1 MRVRLPDLEH
11 QPIHIQDKQSIV
23 LIGANGSGKTR
34 MSVWIDGNN
43 PDLNIHRISAQ
54 KSLNMPKA
62 VSPSELDAAEEKL
75 LYGATNENKDW
86 LKTYGKKNNRWGNAP
101 EIHMLND
108 FNALMEFLMTENYE
122 KSIEYRENHKS
133 GNAQFD
139 NETRLEK
146 IKTIWEQI
154 ITHRKLQ
161 ICAGKIEVSN
171 DSGNLP
177 RYNGSEMSD
186 GERAI
191 FHFIA
196 EAVCAAKDSLVI
208 IDEPENHLHNS
219 ILVRLWDS
227 IEAARPDCMFL
238 YITHNLDFAST
249 RLNSQVVWVKNMD
262 EDNCWDYELLEE
274 DHYNDELLM
283 EILGDRQKILF
294 VEGTPSKSTDR
305 KLYPKLFPKHT
316 VIPLEGCSTVIQAT
330 KAYNQIGELHYKEVW
345 GIVDRD
351 RRPEDE
357 ITSLARHRV
366 VVPDVAEIE
375 NLFMLPE
382 VIKVVAQKQ
391 SIENIDALIS
401 ETQSKTFDFLRNHLD
416 EQALLFT
423 KQRCMNTVNQM
434 CNKTATNVNEYA
446 NNLNSIV
453 SEAKVEETFST
464 IRDELKKIADEED
477 YLGALKVINNKGL
490 LNDSGLPAAFGW
502 KKNYYIDYVLRLLGS
517 SEQEAR
523 ILADAIKQCIPL

>member
-34 MSVWIDGNN
+34 MSVWIDENN

-75 LYGATNENKDW
+75 LYGATNKNKDW

-108 FNALMEFLMTENYE
+108 FTALMEFLMTENYE
-122 KSIEYRENHKS
+122 KSIEYREKHKK

-154 ITHRKLQ
+154 ITHRELQ
-161 ICAGKIEVSN
+161 ICAGKIEVSSV
-171 DSGNLP
+171 SGDIP

-227 IEAARPDCMFL
+227 VEAARPDCTFL

-262 EDNCWDYELLEE
+262 ENNCWDYELLEE
-274 DHYNDELLM
+274 AHFNDDLLM

-294 VEGTPSKSTDR
+294 IEGTPNKSTDR
-305 KLYPKLFPKHT
+305 KLYPKLYPEYT
-316 VIPLEGCSTVIQAT
+316 VIPLEGCSSVIQAT
-330 KAYNQIGELHYKEVW
+330 KAYNQLDELHYKDVW

-351 RRPEDE
+351 RRSDDE
-357 ITSLARHRV
+357 ISSLAEHQV
-366 VVPDVAEIE
+366 IVPDVAEIE

-382 VIKVVAQKQ
+382 VIRVVARKQ
-391 SIENIDALIS
+391 SIEDVDALIN
-401 ETQSKTFDFLRNHLD
+401 ETETKTFDFLRIHLD

-423 KQRCMNTVNQM
+423 KQRCLNAVNKI
-434 CNKTATNVNEYA
+434 CNKVATSVSEYA
-446 NNLNSIV
+446 NNLTSIV
-453 SEAKVEETFST
+453 DEAKVEETYSS
-464 IRDELKKIADEED
+464 ICGELIKIADEAD

-490 LNDSGLPAAFGW
+490 LQDSGLPAAFGW
-502 KKNYYIDYVLRLLGS
+502 KRNYYIDYVLRLLGTS
-517 SEQEAR
+517 DQDAQN
-523 ILADAIKQCIPL
+523 LADAIKQHIPL